1 MPEFE
6 EIKPNNNFLLTRCNK
21 GFHEALGDLMTLSVG
36 TPAHLHKIKLLD
48 KYVDDE
54 GKYLRASCFLIPRL
68 KRVCFQFTNRIRPEL
83 SHVLCTT

>member
-1 MPEFE
+1 MGFVAWWPVT
-6 EIKPNNNFLLTRCNK
+6 LLTRCFFI

-54 GKYLRASCFLIPRL
+54 GEHTESLVKVYPYDGDQSFIF
-68 KRVCFQFTNRIRPEL
+68 VQSQI
-83 SHVLCTT
+83 